1 MPTQRSFCAPS
12 DSPNPRDEL
21 VQTLGTLQETVP
33 PCLKATA
40 IRLELNGADADDAW
54 QEAVTAALV
63 TDTLVSD
70 WPSWLFAVGRKKLLD
85 AANRNSKTEP
95 INGVEPAVP
104 RPPDLEAN
112 ERFAALEAAFRRAV
126 YLLQGEDRRLA
137 VMSMIWK
144 RKGVDVARRLDK
156 CAGQISKR
164 LKAVRGKIAGH
175 MDQTLRRY
183 GIDPEEYE
191 R

>member
-1 MPTQRSFCAPS
+1 MGTRSDCALT
-12 DSPNPRDEL
+12 PRE
-21 VQTLGTLQETVP
+21 
-33 PCLKATA
+33 
-40 IRLELNGADADDAW
+40 RLEEALMSLNTTVLPRLVAAALSLGLCRADADDAW
-54 QEAVTAALV
+54 QEAASAALF
-63 TDTLVSD
+63 TLADRPDYRVDD
-70 WPSWLFAVGRKKLLD
+70 WAAWLFAVGRKKLLD
-85 AANRNSKTEP
+85 AANRSSKTEP
-95 INGVEPAVP
+95 INGIEPAAP
-104 RPPDLEAN
+104 QPLDLETN

-137 VMSMIWK
+137 VMSMIWE
-144 RKGVDVARRLDK
+144 RKGVEVARRLGK

-183 GIDPEEYE
+183 GIDPEEHE